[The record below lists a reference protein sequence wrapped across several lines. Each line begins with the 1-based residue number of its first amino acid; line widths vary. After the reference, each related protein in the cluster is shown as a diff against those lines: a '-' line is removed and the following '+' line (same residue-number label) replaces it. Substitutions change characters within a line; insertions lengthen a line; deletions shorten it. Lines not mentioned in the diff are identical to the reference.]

1 MPDLKATQRLVWTL
15 LTAPEGVRTGAEALV
30 KEGALASAD
39 LAFLIRGDERL
50 DPIARLDIYA
60 NMYFFRLRDAL
71 AEDFPK
77 LLAVL
82 GTARF
87 HNLITDYLLA
97 CPSTSWTLRE
107 LGRRLPEFLDH
118 HAFAAELPYAADLA
132 RLEWA
137 RLDVSDEFDAEPLTR
152 EAIAALGP
160 ERLERFALGLVPA
173 VRILALDH
181 DVLTIW
187 AEIERGRHSDAPS
200 VTTSASVSS
209 EEHQAEAEPV
219 KVSGGGRRP
228 TRVRVWRRGL
238 VVLHRELAPEEEW
251 ALELVRQGMTLPE
264 LAERL
269 AAAAPLADPGV
280 DLARQLAACLD
291 LWTAD
296 GIVTQLRRE
305 R

>member
-1 MPDLKATQRLVWTL
+1 MPDLKATQRLLWEL
-15 LTAPEGVRTGAEALV
+15 ISAPEGVRAGAEALV
-30 KEGALASAD
+30 KEGTLASAD

-82 GTARF
+82 GGARF

-118 HAFAAELPYAADLA
+118 HPLAAELPYAADLA

-137 RLDVSDEFDAEPLTR
+137 RLDVSDESDAEALTR
-152 EAIAALGP
+152 EAIAALEP
-160 ERLERFALGLVPA
+160 ERLATFALGLVPA
-173 VRILALDH
+173 VRILSLAHDALA
-181 DVLTIW
+181 VW
-187 AEIERGRHSDAPS
+187 GQVERGVPSDAAS
-200 VTTSASVSS
+200 CTTSAAV
-209 EEHQAEAEPV
+209 ETEADPIELPPV
-219 KVSGGGRRP
+219 EVSGGGPKP
-228 TRVRVWRRGL
+228 TRARVWRRGL
-238 VVLHRELAPEEEW
+238 AVFHRAIAPEEEL
-251 ALELVRQGMTLPE
+251 ALELVRQGATLPE

-269 AAAAPLADPGV
+269 AAASPAAT
-280 DLARQLAACLD
+280 DLTRRLAACLD

-296 GIVTQLRRE
+296 GILMRLRRD